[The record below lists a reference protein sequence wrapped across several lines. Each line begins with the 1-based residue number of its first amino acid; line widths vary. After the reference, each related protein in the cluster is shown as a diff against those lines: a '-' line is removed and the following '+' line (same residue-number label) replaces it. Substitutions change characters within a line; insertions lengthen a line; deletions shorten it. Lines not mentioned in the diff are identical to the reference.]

1 MPMNK
6 ENDSKKRILIVD
18 DTARSL
24 NDANAAVKAMGY
36 DTVAVSSAEEGL
48 GILEKGG
55 IDLVIVDND
64 MPKTSGLKM
73 VEMMRQNKNHT
84 PVIIVTSLL
93 PELRES
99 TAKRLKVSD
108 YLNKNLHSERAKRV
122 IAHTLG
128 VHAESV

>member
-36 DTVAVSSAEEGL
+36 DTVAASSAEEGL

-55 IDLVIVDND
+55 IDLVMQAFHNSSSP
-64 MPKTSGLKM
+64 M
-73 VEMMRQNKNHT
+73 
-84 PVIIVTSLL
+84 
-93 PELRES
+93 
-99 TAKRLKVSD
+99 
-108 YLNKNLHSERAKRV
+108 
-122 IAHTLG
+122 
-128 VHAESV
+128 